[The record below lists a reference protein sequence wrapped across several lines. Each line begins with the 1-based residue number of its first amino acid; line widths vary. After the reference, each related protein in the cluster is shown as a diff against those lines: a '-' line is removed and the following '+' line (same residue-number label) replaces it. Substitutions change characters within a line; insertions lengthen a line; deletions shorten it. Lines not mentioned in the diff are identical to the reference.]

1 MMNDPELEELFREP
15 SHREVVDLLKA
26 SRPAAPPLD
35 PHFRSYLRTRLM
47 TEAQRTLQPR
57 ASRSWFPFTLRTRA
71 LVPALAA
78 VAAGFLVVLGVE
90 VFLQN
95 QPQSAIVAADLT
107 RINNKTNVATA
118 EPIVIPFSGPVDK
131 TAVAETVVIEPATSV
146 TKQWV
151 GQNLV
156 IIPDHPLAPNTTYT
170 VTFKPA
176 PRPTPTPQQVGPILR
191 PTPTPAPAPTPV
203 VMHFTTVR
211 APDPTVVPPSF
222 KSSNVSYGY
231 DSRLAD
237 SGTVF
242 GAGWTS
248 TGQLLVTRPAGQP
261 GPGAEASPSATATVS
276 GPRLPH
282 AATDVW
288 LMSTAGNPIRLVA
301 PGGSFPVAAPSGGLF
316 AAWQVTASNQASLQI
331 RDLQGTLQATV
342 AQVDSVPDRA
352 PVWIGTDRIAYIDGG
367 RLRIVDM
374 HGSQQGT
381 PAIQVLRGSVA
392 GSPVS
397 PLLAVESVDGSSI
410 VIDVASLS
418 SNPLLPV
425 ATGFAWSAKGDL
437 AFLVPQPTGSDLYI
451 ATGGKN
457 AQRVASSPSGQ
468 VWSDLNWAP
477 DAASIMLA
485 SKPTGAS
492 SSASRLMLVNV
503 DGTWLTPFASQRE
516 YSSPQWSSRGDLV
529 LFTRQDEGGGRAF
542 WTATSTPSETD
553 AAEKDALA
561 EVDKFMQA
569 RLRGDV
575 DAAQQELDP
584 AGLVAYQGGASSL
597 LSAPGTKLD
606 RYYPVSIQQGGFT
619 RNKFLV
625 GVRIFVSRSGV
636 QRSFFEEQLTL
647 LLEDQRYVIHAVT
660 STATLALGHGP
671 AVLSV
676 EVVQAPTGDQ
686 VRVRFDA
693 DLLPATVKTD
703 TIQVKDSDGNLVNS
717 TITFDPD
724 NHLATLTLKLK
735 PGSTYQLVVT
745 TGVTDIKGVSAAED
759 YHAPLVINH

>member
-1 MMNDPELEELFREP
+1 MTNDPELEELFTHP
-15 SHREVVDLLKA
+15 AHREVVDLLKA

-35 PHFRSYLRTRLM
+35 PHFRSYLRTRLV
-47 TEAQRTLQPR
+47 TEAQRTLPPR
-57 ASRSWFPFTLRTRA
+57 ASRPWFPFTLRTRA
-71 LVPALAA
+71 LAPALAA

-90 VFLQN
+90 VYLQN

-107 RINNKTNVATA
+107 RINNKANVATA

-131 TAVAETVVIEPATSV
+131 NAVAQTVAIEPATSV

-176 PRPTPTPQQVGPILR
+176 AQPTPTPRQVGPI
-191 PTPTPAPAPTPV
+191 PPPTPAPAPTPV

-231 DSRLAD
+231 DSRLTDA
-237 SGTVF
+237 GTVF
-242 GAGWTS
+242 SAGWTT

-261 GPGAEASPSATATVS
+261 GPGAQASPSATATVS
-276 GPRLPH
+276 GPP
-282 AATDVW
+282 APATDIW
-288 LMSTAGNPIRLVA
+288 LMSTAGKPIRLVA
-301 PGGSFPVAAPSGGLF
+301 PGGSFPAAAPSGGVF
-316 AAWQVTASNQASLQI
+316 AAWQVTATNQASLQVW
-331 RDLQGTLQATV
+331 DLQGNLQATV
-342 AQVDSVPDRA
+342 AQVEGVPDRA
-352 PVWIGTDRIAYIDGG
+352 PVWVGTDRIAYVDGG
-367 RLRIVDM
+367 RVRVVDM
-374 HGSQQGT
+374 HGSQQGA
-381 PAIQVLRGSVA
+381 PAIRLQRGSVA

-397 PLLAVESVDGSSI
+397 SLLAVESVDGST
-410 VIDVASLS
+410 VTDVTSLS
-418 SNPLLPV
+418 SNPLPPE

-437 AFLVPQPTGSDLYI
+437 AFVVPQPTGSDLYI
-451 ATGGKN
+451 AAGGRN
-457 AQRVASSPSGQ
+457 AQRIASSPSGQ
-468 VWSDLNWAP
+468 TWSDLNWAP
-477 DAASIMLA
+477 DDASLMLA
-485 SKPTGAS
+485 SKPVGAS
-492 SSASRLMLVNV
+492 SSASRLMLINA
-503 DGTWLTPFASQRE
+503 DGSALTPFASQRE

-542 WTATSTPSETD
+542 WTATSTPSDVD

-569 RLRGDV
+569 RLRGDIT
-575 DAAQQELDP
+575 AAQDVLDP
-584 AGLVAYQGGASSL
+584 AGLMAYQGGASSL

-606 RYYPVSIQQGGFT
+606 RYYPVTIQQGLS
-619 RNKFLV
+619 RNTFLV
-625 GVRIFVSRSGV
+625 GVRIFVSRSGI

-647 LLEDQRYVIHAVT
+647 LLEDQRYLIHAVT
-660 STATLALGHGP
+660 STATLPLGHGP

-676 EVVQAPTGDQ
+676 EVVQASAGNQ

-693 DLLPATVKTD
+693 DLRPETVTTA
-703 TIQVKDSDGNLVNS
+703 TIQVKDADGNAVGS
-717 TITFDPD
+717 TIAFDPD

-735 PGSTYQLVVT
+735 PGATYQLVVT
-745 TGVTDIKGVSAAED
+745 TGVTDINGVSAAED
-759 YHAPLVINH
+759 YHAPLVIRH